1 MPGFIERD
9 QWKSFL
15 EDFSKRNQMRATR
28 LEVVGEIGAQ
38 EEEKYLPLI
47 GVSFEPKGSEAGSVE
62 IILGG
67 ETAKDARHV
76 EHLVENVQRVAP
88 LIGPDGLEE
97 GLGFED
103 ADGVKTILL
112 FEKLPEIPEK
122 TSDNR
127 TADSRSAQR

>member
-1 MPGFIERD
+1 MPGFIERE

-15 EDFSKRNQMRATR
+15 EEFSKRNQMRATR

-47 GVSFEPKGSEAGSVE
+47 GVTFEPKGSAAGSVE

-67 ETAKDARHV
+67 ETVKDTRHV

-103 ADGVKTILL
+103 ADGAKTILL
-112 FEKLPEIPEK
+112 FEKLPEIPAK
-122 TSDNR
+122 TSDNQ
-127 TADSRSAQR
+127 TADSTSAQR